1 MPKKR
6 CSNKLFLLSKVEVM
20 NMKSFISLEEALTIM
35 DQKVTP
41 LQSETVP
48 LIESVGRV
56 CCESI
61 YSTINNPPFDK
72 SAMDGYAVRVE
83 DLNEV
88 PKQLDVIATVF
99 AGTNC
104 EEEVVSGTAIKI
116 MTGAKIPKG
125 ANAVVKME
133 DTTCESQT
141 VTILKIVSPQ
151 QFICPMGED
160 IQVGTLLV
168 EAKKTLNYADV
179 GILASAGIHE
189 VQVYKKPKV
198 AFIST
203 GDEVMDVNQPLKEA
217 KIYNSNRYAL
227 IARLKE
233 MGYDVTYIHHEVD
246 SEIEIANRLREA
258 AKISD
263 LILTTGGASVGDK
276 DLIKEAIEQLG
287 GEKLFWKILIKPGS
301 AMLASCYECKPII
314 SLSGNP
320 TAALTT
326 FELVVKPILQKLS
339 GQANVTLKREQ
350 AVLQSDVAKVS
361 PQRRFVRGFFE
372 MSSEGQKVFITQV
385 KSGNSILSSALNS
398 NCLIEFEAN
407 QSPLKAGTLV
417 TIIKL

>member
-301 AMLASCYECKPII
+301 AMLASFYEGKPII

-326 FELVVKPILQKLS
+326 FELVVKPTLQKLS